1 MATQRN
7 RKGLLRRLSGRVLRR
22 FRSAVFDALAAEHV
36 RAERASA
43 LEDEKDFCDRL
54 LDPLP
59 HFDIGD
65 IKYSDGR
72 FRYF

>member
-1 MATQRN
+1 MGARRN

-22 FRSAVFDALAAEHV
+22 FRSAVLDALAAEHA
-36 RAERASA
+36 RAETVSA

-54 LDPLP
+54 PDPLP
-59 HFDIGD
+59 HFGIGD